1 MDVQRSDILIV
12 GAGASGGVA
21 ARELAAHGLSVTC
34 LEQGDWPDRGRFPG
48 PRPDRDLASNPRWN
62 ANPNVRLTEAD
73 YPVEI
78 SESDVDISMYN
89 AVGGSTV
96 LWTAI
101 WHRMLPSD
109 FNVQTLDKIARD
121 WPIDYADLNPF
132 YDEIEDAL
140 GVSGLAGD
148 PAYPDRK
155 PYPLPPF
162 PIGTLGTQFAHGM
175 NRLGWHW
182 WPGVNA
188 IPSRAYRNLN
198 ACVRR
203 GTCITGCADGA
214 KASTDLTHWP
224 DAIENGVTLITGAR
238 VCEITLDVQGRAS
251 GAIYV
256 DRSGE
261 RIHHEADTV
270 LLCANGIGTARLLL
284 LSKSE
289 RFPDGLANSSGL
301 VGRGLML
308 HPTALA
314 LGIVDGPR
322 QPTWVGPM
330 GQTITS
336 MQFYES
342 DASRGFVRG
351 SKWSFAPSGGP
362 LDVAMGLP
370 GVGEGFMQALDSTYG
385 HMMTLAI
392 FGEDLPDDDNRVT
405 LDDELTD
412 SDGLPAPRIRY
423 RVGANTEKLIAF
435 NLARASE
442 ALREAGAI
450 HTVEVPIQRSF
461 GGAHLMGTARMGT
474 DPAESV
480 IDPWGQCHDV
490 PGLYILDGSVFVTAG
505 AVNPTATIM
514 ALALRSARH
523 IASDYSKA
531 RGGDQSN
538 VSTPGKVVEHDRA
551 Q

>member
-1 MDVQRSDILIV
+1 
-12 GAGASGGVA
+12 
-21 ARELAAHGLSVTC
+21 
-34 LEQGDWPDRGRFPG
+34 
-48 PRPDRDLASNPRWN
+48 
-62 ANPNVRLTEAD
+62 
-73 YPVEI
+73 
-78 SESDVDISMYN
+78 
-89 AVGGSTV
+89 
-96 LWTAI
+96 
-101 WHRMLPSD
+101 
-109 FNVQTLDKIARD
+109 
-121 WPIDYADLNPF
+121 
-132 YDEIEDAL
+132 
-140 GVSGLAGD
+140 
-148 PAYPDRK
+148 
-155 PYPLPPF
+155 
-162 PIGTLGTQFAHGM
+162 
-175 NRLGWHW
+175 
-182 WPGVNA
+182 
-188 IPSRAYRNLN
+188 
-198 ACVRR
+198 
-203 GTCITGCADGA
+203 
-214 KASTDLTHWP
+214 
-224 DAIENGVTLITGAR
+224 
-238 VCEITLDVQGRAS
+238 
-251 GAIYV
+251 
-256 DRSGE
+256 
-261 RIHHEADTV
+261 
-270 LLCANGIGTARLLL
+270 
-284 LSKSE
+284 
-289 RFPDGLANSSGL
+289 
-301 VGRGLML
+301 ML